1 MSWKKVGSISRR
13 PQFNYFH
20 APDATVD
27 NVSVTHTVGGQLDL
41 GEWDDASNNT
51 RSLTIKN
58 RIINVCDPSG
68 PQDVA
73 TRAYVDR
80 LMNNTASG
88 GSNGG
93 GESLPGPQGPRGPAG
108 IAGPSGPIGPSGP
121 AGQRGI
127 QGEVGPT
134 GRDGSAVDKGAT
146 GSAGP
151 PGPTGNTGSGGPPGD
166 RGPTGNIGP
175 QGIQG
180 SSGLLVY
187 LNTQGDSSTDVG
199 ILDSFLMSTTNVN
212 FNTSIMDFTIEAAQ
226 TKPLVYFWNLR
237 SNITRA
243 QTSIPGGEVWTLN
256 LFAKPVTS
264 ADIQNVA
271 FKFKVFRITSTT
283 QALATSFILDTAGT
297 TMPPVNLPSNVLSV
311 GTVSTSTSLSTNG
324 IALYQMALQVPF
336 TDVSD
341 PNTYLQVQIYATN
354 LDPDRTHYCKLY
366 FQNTN
371 GGYTDPTT
379 GLTYAS
385 TYSYLRTTFG
395 AAGIQG
401 AQGIQGEQGIQGVTG
416 SRGATGSAGVQ
427 GIQGSTGSQGPAGIQ
442 GPRGDAVGPKRA
454 IQYKHAITE
463 VLDGTQYFLFDTS
476 DNNGTMTVPN
486 IVMQGS
492 PQGSIITPHRI
503 DVNNPSDTTV
513 APLYLS
519 AGAYGKPNYGSGF
532 MTVGLKYDSGT
543 GTVTKPTTSN
553 EVNFGF
559 QTTYGLQSVAVGA
572 AALGPG
578 GLYAYRLSRRNGGTA
593 ESAMEIMQNGTRFS
607 LNSDRYLL
615 SSSSGNSNGAPNT
628 LMDLTAP
635 VYDAST
641 SFMLSTR
648 VGVNAPGDEYPVW
661 LSCHQGTNTYG
672 NTGAMIKMKSDEIAF
687 MGPVKFLK
695 GMDTSGGTLNLNT
708 DMSGTINIGDRSSF
722 INIGNGPQITA
733 ISIGSGGATSV
744 PTTIDIGNG
753 LTTGTLNMGTGMTTG
768 TLNMGTGMTTGTL
781 NLGTGMTTGVVNIGT
796 SSNNGKSII
805 NIGGVG
811 DEVNVMGSLTYVN
824 TTNLDICDNVITL
837 NKGAPAGSTT
847 IKGAGIVLSQLDNT
861 GQDKTPGWIRTSG
874 TNAQSW
880 EIVPPNYPVSLED
893 FPAQAN
899 NGLAVCNVINASS
912 NEKTIPVVGLRTT
925 KAASTIQNLILKPD
939 GNVGIGYADAV
950 LASVSNFPSS
960 LLHIESTAGNQI
972 TLGNG
977 NDNGGVNYV
986 RTFLSSPMS
995 GSSNVILA
1003 VGRRDGARASSIPLI
1018 SSGFRLAYTDANNGS
1033 SSTLTLACTQ
1043 NDITFSTPNL
1053 TFFRSDGTALFTSN
1067 LCIDNNKFFRMYN
1080 STFSVLSPT
1089 TNLTFEVN
1097 GANGAMR
1104 IGGDGTTVAAD
1115 PSAGSLTLGSH
1126 LILNADSSVD
1136 PITSTRPKGRKGL
1149 LRFNNDNNSAEIFDG
1164 EKWADVGYYAGLP
1177 LGAIIAYP
1185 SDTAPN
1191 STFLNCIGTSLSRA
1205 TYSDLYALIGTT
1217 YGVGSDTTGSTT
1229 FSLPNIQGRTIVGKG
1244 TGGTFTALNQTGG
1257 TETVTLDVT
1266 QIPSHDH
1273 SVGSVTVSG
1282 SGSVQTQ
1289 VQSSGTFTGRSTTTD
1304 FDRQGDA
1311 ITDTTKPVGHSHGA
1325 GWSGGGLHPGNSH
1338 DSGNQRY
1345 FQPLNG
1351 YAEATALQ
1359 IYGSTHKHFF
1369 TASGDISVSS
1379 SAQSSLSLG
1388 TFTTQGTQTGVKGG
1402 GLSHNNLQPY
1412 IVLNYYIKAT
1422 KESKQYAAALV
1433 SDVRVKYN
1441 IKDMDS
1447 EQSMNAILSLQ
1458 PKRYEYV
1465 DKTIS
1470 DFEKHIGFI
1479 AQETKYCIPE
1489 SVRTKR
1495 DFIPNIYSMAKVVVY
1510 NENETSS
1517 ILLTSVQKPITSI
1530 ITDELKE
1537 QIRESKQ
1544 KQTQDG
1550 DNAYSLKG
1558 VKLKLFNRAKQPIC
1572 VTCIES
1578 VDEYNILVEN
1588 CNNQCMLKSD
1598 EYFVYGQEV
1607 EDYHYM
1613 NNDAIFSTL
1622 VSAFQELGKR
1632 VKQQDIFIK
1641 ELKEQL
1647 NIRL

>member
-27 NVSVTHTVGGQLDL
+27 NVSVTQTIGGQLDL

-80 LMNNTASG
+80 VINNSASG
-88 GSNGG
+88 VNTGG
-93 GESLPGPQGPRGPAG
+93 GESLPGSQGPRGPAG
-108 IAGPSGPIGPSGP
+108 VAGPSGPIGPSGP

-127 QGEVGPT
+127 QGEIGPT
-134 GRDGSAVDKGAT
+134 GRDGSFVGKGDT

-151 PGPTGNTGSGGPPGD
+151 PGPTGNTGSAGPPGD

-187 LNTQGDSSTDVG
+187 LNTQGDSSSDVG

-226 TKPLVYFWNLR
+226 TKPLVYFWNSR

-401 AQGIQGEQGIQGVTG
+401 AQGIQGDQGIQGVTG

-427 GIQGSTGSQGPAGIQ
+427 GIQGNTGSQGPAGIQ

-454 IQYKHAITE
+454 VQYKHAITE

-476 DNNGTMTVPN
+476 DNNGTLTVPN

-492 PQGSIITPHRI
+492 SKGSIITPHRI
-503 DVNNPSDTTV
+503 DVNNASDTGV

-519 AGAYGKPNYGSGF
+519 AGAYGGTNYGTGF
-532 MTVGLKYDSGT
+532 MTVGLKYDTAT
-543 GTVTKPTTSN
+543 GAVTKPIASN

-559 QTTYGLQSVAVGA
+559 QTTYGLQSVATGA
-572 AALGPG
+572 TALGPSG
-578 GLYAYRLSRRNGGTA
+578 SYAYRLSRRNGGTA

-648 VGVNAPGDEYPVW
+648 VGVNAPGDAYPVW
-661 LSCHQGTNTYG
+661 LSCHQGTSTYG
-672 NTGAMIKMKSDEIAF
+672 NTGAMIKMNSDEIAF

-708 DMSGTINIGDRSSF
+708 DISGTINVGDRSSF

-753 LTTGTLNMGTGMTTG
+753 I
-768 TLNMGTGMTTGTL
+768 TTGTL
-781 NLGTGMTTGVVNIGT
+781 NLGTGATIGGVVNIGT
-796 SSNNGKSII
+796 SANGGKSII

-811 DEVNVMGSLTYVN
+811 DEVNVMGSVTYVN
-824 TTNLDICDNVITL
+824 TTNLDVSDNLITL
-837 NKGAPAGSTT
+837 NKGATAGSST
-847 IKGAGIVLSQLDNT
+847 IQGAGIQLSRLNNSSVET
-861 GQDKTPGWIRTSG
+861 NPGWIKTEG

-880 EIVPPNYPVSLED
+880 EIVPPNHPVSVVD
-893 FPAQAN
+893 FPVHAGS
-899 NGLAVCNVINASS
+899 GLAVCNVINASP
-912 NEKTIPVVGLRTT
+912 NEKVIPVVGLRTT
-925 KAASTIQNLILKPD
+925 KASSNSIQNLILKPD
-939 GNVGIGYADAV
+939 GNVGIGYADAA
-950 LASVSNFPSS
+950 LASVPNFPSS

-972 TLGNG
+972 TLGSG
-977 NDNGGVNYV
+977 NDNSSVNYV
-986 RTFLSSPMS
+986 RTFLSSPIS
-995 GSSNVILA
+995 GNSNVILA
-1003 VGRRDGARASSIPLI
+1003 VGRNNNGLRVSSISSL
-1018 SSGFRLAYTDANNGS
+1018 SSGFRLAYTDSAVGS
-1033 SSTLTLACTQ
+1033 SSTLALACTN
-1043 NDITFSTPNL
+1043 NDNASAFSTNL
-1053 TFFRSDGTALFTSN
+1053 TFFRNDGTALFSSN
-1067 LCIDNNKFFRMYN
+1067 LCIDNSKFFRMYR
-1080 STFSVLSPT
+1080 STFSAASPT
-1089 TNLTFEVN
+1089 ENVSFEIN
-1097 GANGAMR
+1097 GADGTMR
-1104 IGGDGTTVAAD
+1104 IGGGGSTVSD

-1126 LILNADSSVD
+1126 LILSGATDVPNTAN
-1136 PITSTRPKGRKGL
+1136 RPGVGKRGM

-1164 EKWADVGYYAGLP
+1164 TKWADVGYYAGLP
-1177 LGAIIAYP
+1177 LGSIIAYP
-1185 SDTAPN
+1185 SETEPN
-1191 STFLNCIGTSLSRA
+1191 STFLNCNGASLSRA
-1205 TYSDLYALIGTT
+1205 TYNDLFNLIGTT
-1217 YGVGSDTTGSTT
+1217 YGFGTDTLGATT
-1229 FSLPNIQGRTIVGKG
+1229 FALPDIRGRTIVGKG

-1257 TETVTLDVT
+1257 TETVTLDVN

-1289 VQSSGTFTGRSTTTD
+1289 VQSSGTFTGRTITTD

-1325 GWSGGGLHPGNSH
+1325 GWAGGGLH
-1338 DSGNQRY
+1338 SGNWKDVWDQRY
-1345 FQPLNG
+1345 FQPLAG
-1351 YAEATALQ
+1351 FSDATPLQ

-1379 SAQSSLSLG
+1379 SAQSSLTLG
-1388 TFTTQGTQTGVKGG
+1388 SFTTQGTQTGVKGG

-1412 IVLNYYIKAT
+1412 IVLNYYIKAK

-1433 SDVRVKYN
+1433 SDVRVKHN

-1470 DFEKHIGFI
+1470 EFEKHIGFI

-1495 DFIPNIYSMAKVVVY
+1495 EFIPNIYSMAKLVVY
-1510 NENETSS
+1510 NQIETSS

-1537 QIRESKQ
+1537 QVRESKQ

-1588 CNNQCMLKSD
+1588 CNSQSTLKSD

-1647 NIRL
+1647 NIRS

>member
-20 APDATVD
+20 APDATVE
-27 NVSVTHTVGGQLDL
+27 NVSVTQTIGGQLDL
-41 GEWDDASNNT
+41 GEWRDASDNT

-80 LMNNTASG
+80 VINNPASG

-93 GESLPGPQGPRGPAG
+93 ESLPVQQGPRGPAG
-108 IAGPSGPIGPSGP
+108 IAGPSGPTGPSGP
-121 AGQRGI
+121 IGPRGI
-127 QGEVGPT
+127 QGELGPT
-134 GRDGSAVDKGAT
+134 GRDGSFVGKGDT

-151 PGPTGNTGSGGPPGD
+151 PGPTGNTGSVGPPGD

-187 LNTQGDSSTDVG
+187 LNTQGDSLSDVG
-199 ILDSFLMSTTNVN
+199 IMDSFLMSTTNVN
-212 FNTSIMDFTIEAAQ
+212 FNTSIMDFTIEAAE
-226 TKPLVYFWNLR
+226 TKPLVFFWNSR
-237 SNITRA
+237 SNITQA

-264 ADIQNVA
+264 ADIQNIEL
-271 FKFKVFRITSTT
+271 KFKVFRITSTT
-283 QALATSFILDTAGT
+283 QALATSFILDTSGT

-311 GTVSTSTSLSTNG
+311 GTISTSASLSTNG
-324 IALYQMALQVPF
+324 IALYQMALEVPF

-354 LDPDRTHYCKLY
+354 VDPDRTHYCKLY

-395 AAGIQG
+395 AAGIRG
-401 AQGIQGEQGIQGVTG
+401 AQGIQGEQGIQGATG
-416 SRGATGSAGVQ
+416 SRGPTGNAGLQ
-427 GIQGSTGSQGPAGIQ
+427 GIQGDTGSQGPPGIQ
-442 GPRGDAVGPKRA
+442 GPRGDAAGPKRA
-454 IQYKHAITE
+454 IQYKHAVTE
-463 VLDGTQYFLFDTS
+463 VLAGTQYFLFNDS
-476 DNNGTMTVPN
+476 DNNGTMYVPN
-486 IVMQGS
+486 IVMESS

-503 DVNNPSDTTV
+503 DVNNAGDTSV

-519 AGAYGKPNYGSGF
+519 SGTYGGTNYGTGF
-532 MTVGLKYDSGT
+532 MTVGLKYDSET
-543 GTVTKPTTSN
+543 RTVTKPVASN
-553 EVNFGF
+553 DVNFGF
-559 QTTYGLQSVAVGA
+559 QTTYGLQSVAAGA
-572 AALGPG
+572 TALGPD
-578 GLYAYRLSRRNGGTA
+578 GLYAYRLSRRNGGSA

-607 LNSDRYLL
+607 LNSDRFLL
-615 SSSSGNSNGAPNT
+615 SSSSGNGNGALNT

-635 VYDAST
+635 VYDAS

-648 VGVNAPGDEYPVW
+648 VGVNAPGDTYPVW
-661 LSCHQGTNTYG
+661 LSCHQGTSTYG

-708 DMSGTINIGDRSSF
+708 DISGTINVGDRSSF

-733 ISIGSGGATSV
+733 ISIGSGGANSV

-753 LTTGTLNMGTGMTTG
+753 L
-768 TLNMGTGMTTGTL
+768 TTGTL

-837 NKGAPAGSTT
+837 NKGAVQGSTK
-847 IKGAGIVLSQLDNT
+847 INGAGIVISQLNSSLVET
-861 GQDKTPGWIRTSG
+861 APGWIRTDKSDG
-874 TNAQSW
+874 RSW
-880 EIVPPNYPVSLED
+880 EIVPPVAAAGFTDQSG
-893 FPAQAN
+893 
-899 NGLAVCNVINASS
+899 NGLAVCNVGNANA
-912 NEKTIPVVGLRTT
+912 NEMTTPVVGLRST
-925 KAASTIQNLILKPD
+925 KVSSNSNIQNLILKPD
-939 GNVGIGYADAV
+939 GNVGIGYADAD
-950 LASVSNFPSS
+950 AANIPDFPSS
-960 LLHIESTAGNQI
+960 LLHIERTAGTQI
-972 TLGNG
+972 TLGSG
-977 NDNGGVNYV
+977 NESSNGVNFV

-1003 VGRRDGARASSIPLI
+1003 VGRRDTSRAANISNI
-1018 SSGFRLAYTDANNGS
+1018 SSGFRLAYTDNPSGN
-1033 SSTLTLACTQ
+1033 SSTLTLACTH
-1043 NDITFSTPNL
+1043 NDISFATPNL
-1053 TFFRSDGTALFTSN
+1053 TFFRNDGTALFSSN
-1067 LCIDNNKFFRMYN
+1067 LCIDNSNFFRMYN
-1080 STFSVLSPT
+1080 RAFSAETPT
-1089 TNLTFEVN
+1089 ENVSFEIN
-1097 GANGAMR
+1097 GKDGTMR
-1104 IGGDGTTVAAD
+1104 IGGSGSTVSD

-1126 LILNADSSVD
+1126 IILSGDTTVPTTAN
-1136 PITSTRPKGRKGL
+1136 RPGVGKRGM
-1149 LRFNNDNNSAEIFDG
+1149 LRFNNDTKSAEIFDG
-1164 EKWADVGYYAGLP
+1164 SYWTDVGYYAGLP
-1177 LGAIIAYP
+1177 LGTIIAYP
-1185 SDTAPN
+1185 SETPPN
-1191 STFLNCIGTSLSRA
+1191 ETFLLCNGGSLSRSA
-1205 TYSDLYALIGTT
+1205 YNDLFKLISTT
-1217 YGVGSDTTGSTT
+1217 YGVGSDTTSAETT
-1229 FSLPNIQGRTIVGKG
+1229 FALPDIQGRTIVGKG
-1244 TGGTFTALNQTGG
+1244 SAGTFTTLNQRGG
-1257 TETVTLDVT
+1257 TETVTLDGT
-1266 QIPSHDH
+1266 QIPSHEH
-1273 SVGSVTVSG
+1273 SVPSVGVTGSASVTTGVTGTASFEG
-1282 SGSVQTQ
+1282 STA
-1289 VQSSGTFTGRSTTTD
+1289 TTG

-1311 ITDTTKPVGHSHGA
+1311 ITNITKPDGHSHGV
-1325 GWSGGGLHPGNSH
+1325 GISGGGLFAGNAH
-1338 DSGNQRY
+1338 DVSDSQRY
-1345 FQPLNG
+1345 YQPLAG
-1351 YAEATALQ
+1351 YINAKDPLTV
-1359 IYGSTHKHFF
+1359 YDSTHKHKFIA
-1369 TASGDISVSS
+1369 TGSVTLNNLAAES
-1379 SAQSSLSLG
+1379 QISLG
-1388 TFTTQGTQTGVKGG
+1388 QLTTQSTTTGSTGG
-1402 GLSHNNLQPY
+1402 GRSHNNLQPY
-1412 IVLNYYIKAT
+1412 IVLNYYIKAK

-1433 SDVRVKYN
+1433 SDVRVKHN

-1470 DFEKHIGFI
+1470 EFEKHIGFI

-1495 DFIPNIYSMAKVVVY
+1495 DFIPNIYSMAKLVVY
-1510 NENETSS
+1510 NEIETSS

-1530 ITDELKE
+1530 ISDELKE
-1537 QIRESKQ
+1537 QVRESKQ

-1550 DNAYSLKG
+1550 DIVKG

>member
-27 NVSVTHTVGGQLDL
+27 NVSVTQTIGGQLDL

-80 LMNNTASG
+80 VINNSASG
-88 GSNGG
+88 VNTGG

-108 IAGPSGPIGPSGP
+108 VAGPTGPIGPSGP
-121 AGQRGI
+121 AGQHGI

-151 PGPTGNTGSGGPPGD
+151 PGPTGKTGSAGPPGD

-187 LNTQGDSSTDVG
+187 LNTQGDSLSDVD
-199 ILDSFLMSTTNVN
+199 IMDSFLMSTTNVN
-212 FNTSIMDFTIEAAQ
+212 FNTSVMDFTIEAAQ
-226 TKPLVYFWNLR
+226 TKPLVFFWNSR

-264 ADIQNVA
+264 ADIQNIA

-324 IALYQMALQVPF
+324 IALYQMALEVPF

-401 AQGIQGEQGIQGVTG
+401 APGAQGDQGIQGATG

-427 GIQGSTGSQGPAGIQ
+427 GIQGNTGSQGPAGIQ

-454 IQYKHAITE
+454 VQYKHAITE

-476 DNNGTMTVPN
+476 DNNGTLTVPN

-492 PQGSIITPHRI
+492 SKGSIITPHRI
-503 DVNNPSDTTV
+503 DVNNASDTGV

-519 AGAYGKPNYGSGF
+519 AGAYGGTNYGTGF
-532 MTVGLKYDSGT
+532 MTVGLKYDTAT
-543 GTVTKPTTSN
+543 GTVTKPIASN

-559 QTTYGLQSVAVGA
+559 QTTYGLQSVATGA
-572 AALGPG
+572 MALGPSG
-578 GLYAYRLSRRNGGTA
+578 SYAYRLSRRNGGSA

-615 SSSSGNSNGAPNT
+615 SSSSGNSNGALNT

-648 VGVNAPGDEYPVW
+648 VGVNAPGDAYPVW
-661 LSCHQGTNTYG
+661 LSCHQGTSTYG
-672 NTGAMIKMKSDEIAF
+672 NTGAMIKMKTDEIAF

-695 GMDTSGGTLNLNT
+695 GMDIGGGTLNLNT
-708 DMSGTINIGDRSSF
+708 DISGTINVGDQSSF

-733 ISIGSGGATSV
+733 ISIGSGGTNSV

-753 LTTGTLNMGTGMTTG
+753 I
-768 TLNMGTGMTTGTL
+768 TTGTL
-781 NLGTGMTTGVVNIGT
+781 NLGTGATIGGVVNIGT
-796 SSNNGKSII
+796 SANGGKSII

-811 DEVNVMGSLTYVN
+811 DEVNIMGSVTYVN
-824 TTNLDICDNVITL
+824 TTNLDVSDNLITL
-837 NKGAPAGSTT
+837 NKGATATSTT
-847 IKGAGIVLSQLDNT
+847 IQGAGIQLSRLNNSLVDT
-861 GQDKTPGWIRTSG
+861 TPGWIKTDGSSAR
-874 TNAQSW
+874 SW
-880 EIVPPNYPVSLED
+880 EIVPPNHPVEA
-893 FPAQAN
+893 FAEQG
-899 NGLAVCNVINASS
+899 NGLAVCNVSKSA
-912 NEKTIPVVGLRTT
+912 TADTLPVVGLRTT
-925 KAASTIQNLILKPD
+925 KVSSNTIQNLILKPD
-939 GNVGIGYADAV
+939 GNVGIGYADATNIP
-950 LASVSNFPSS
+950 NFPSS

-977 NDNGGVNYV
+977 NENSGLNYV
-986 RTFLSSPMS
+986 RTFLSSPIP
-995 GSSNVILA
+995 GNSNVILA
-1003 VGRRDGARASSIPLI
+1003 IGRSGTGRATNVRDI
-1018 SSGFRLAYTDANNGS
+1018 SSGFRLAYTDTGVGS

-1043 NDITFSTPNL
+1043 NDSTFSTPNL

-1067 LCIDNNKFFRMYN
+1067 VCVDRSNFFRMYN
-1080 STFSVLSPT
+1080 STFSVGSVT
-1089 TNLTFEVN
+1089 ANMTFEIN
-1097 GANGAMR
+1097 GASGIMR
-1104 IGGDGTTVAAD
+1104 IGGNGTTVAAD
-1115 PSAGSLTLGSH
+1115 VSAGSLTLGSH

-1136 PITSTRPKGRKGL
+1136 PTTATRPGVGKQGM
-1149 LRFNNDNNSAEIFDG
+1149 LRFNTTHNSAEIFDG
-1164 EKWADVGYYAGLP
+1164 SNWADVGYYAGLP

-1191 STFLNCIGTSLSRA
+1191 GTFLLCNGTSLSRA
-1205 TYSDLYALIGTT
+1205 TYSDLHALIGTT

-1229 FSLPNIQGRTIVGKG
+1229 FSLPDIRGRTIVGKG
-1244 TGGTFTALNQTGG
+1244 SAGTFTALNQTGG
-1257 TETVTLDVT
+1257 TETVTLDIT
-1266 QIPSHDH
+1266 QIPSHQH
-1273 SVGSVTVSG
+1273 TVGSVRVSG
-1282 SGSVQTQ
+1282 SGSV
-1289 VQSSGTFTGRSTTTD
+1289 SSTFTGHNVATETGGKHSHTLTGVIDDKYWVEPAWNGPGNPRNNRYYNNQPITTTEH
-1304 FDRQGDA
+1304 A
-1311 ITDTTKPVGHSHGA
+1311 GH
-1325 GWSGGGLHPGNSH
+1325 
-1338 DSGNQRY
+1338 
-1345 FQPLNG
+1345 
-1351 YAEATALQ
+1351 
-1359 IYGSTHKHFF
+1359 THNF
-1369 TASGDISVSS
+1369 TASGSIVSTLTLNEFNTT
-1379 SAQSSLSLG
+1379 ATNTG
-1388 TFTTQGTQTGVKGG
+1388 FTGG
-1402 GLSHNNLQPY
+1402 AGSHNNLQPY
-1412 IVLNYYIKAT
+1412 IVLNYYIKVT
-1422 KESKQYAAALV
+1422 KESKRYASALV
-1433 SDVRVKYN
+1433 SDARVKYN
-1441 IKDMDS
+1441 VRDMDS
-1447 EQSMNAILSLQ
+1447 KEAMNAILSLQ

-1470 DFEKHIGFI
+1470 DFEKHVGFI

-1495 DFIPNIYSMAKVVVY
+1495 DFIPNVYSMAKVVVY
-1510 NENETSS
+1510 NETEPSS
-1517 ILLTSVQKPITSI
+1517 ILLTSVQKPITNI

-1537 QIRESKQ
+1537 QVRESKQ
-1544 KQTQDG
+1544 NQTQDG
-1550 DNAYSLKG
+1550 GNAYSLKG
-1558 VKLKLFNRAKQPIC
+1558 VKLKLFNRAKQPFC
-1572 VTCIES
+1572 VACVES
-1578 VDEYNILVEN
+1578 VDDYNILVEN
-1588 CNNQCMLKSD
+1588 CNNQSMLKSD

-1622 VSAFQELGKR
+1622 VSAFQELGKKLK
-1632 VKQQDIFIK
+1632 KQEKLINELIK
-1641 ELKEQL
+1641 LK
-1647 NIRL
+1647 